1 MFVVL
6 DCVRCRHLL
15 RVRGCYRGKTVRC
28 PNCAA
33 VLTVPEAGAEK
44 LTAVDAE
51 YTERKKEKKSGS
63 RRVRP
68 VKPLLLLLP
77 FVFSVCSVSSVVIS
91 STLRGEA
98 DTQAAATPIASKA
111 GGDATHAPDTKK
123 TSPSQEVRLNV
134 VVRPPLPV
142 DLVSVAHLGD
152 LLSVAVAPDA
162 DGGSAFV
169 TTVDGSLKRFSYPDF
184 QPRAVYQLEQPA
196 YRAALDAR
204 RGLLWVA
211 ACEPHA
217 LRINNLGDRPS
228 GRGDLHAYDIRELR
242 SGRKPAGARLHP
254 RHVLPVD
261 GDILEILASADRRWL
276 FYLAR
281 SADGVHLGRIDAERC
296 AADARL
302 SLPAETRALC
312 RTADGAT
319 LYAAG
324 GKTVCAIDPEPFRLR
339 RRVEVDAGDIH
350 AIAADNDGRVFLA
363 EQGQWTNLTR
373 LDLSA
378 APPSLQRWSA
388 RLHGRLYLGMAADQ
402 HRLYV
407 GTSSVISSQLHSLLI
422 HRRLWKIPPQV
433 GLAMSDAKGVVRGE
447 FFLTPDG
454 NFLVNRWGRVFRL
467 AQGPMQP
474 PQINT
479 VVVHR

>member
-1 MFVVL
+1 MFVVF
-6 DCVRCRHLL
+6 DCICCRHPL
-15 RVRGCYRGKTVRC
+15 RVRGCYRGRTVRC
-28 PNCAA
+28 PSCAA
-33 VLTVPEAGAEK
+33 ALTVPEACAAK
-44 LTAVDAE
+44 LT
-51 YTERKKEKKSGS
+51 TEGAKKDTKKKHGS
-63 RRVRP
+63 RRGRP
-68 VKPLLLLLP
+68 VKPLLFLLP

-91 STLRGEA
+91 SALRGEVGA
-98 DTQAAATPIASKA
+98 QAAGTPIALKA
-111 GGDATHAPDTKK
+111 NGDAARSPDTKK

-134 VVRPPLPV
+134 VKPPQPV
-142 DLVSVAHLGD
+142 DLISVAHLGD

-169 TTVDGSLKRFSYPDF
+169 TTADGSLKRFSYPDF
-184 QPRAVYQLEQPA
+184 QPQAVYQLEQPA
-196 YRAALDAR
+196 YRAALDAQ

-211 ACEPHA
+211 ACEPYA
-217 LRINNLGDRPS
+217 LQVNNLGDRPS

-324 GKTVCAIDPEPFRLR
+324 GRTVYAIDPEPFRLR
-339 RRVEVDAGDIH
+339 QRVEVNASDIH
-350 AIAADNDGRVFLA
+350 DIAADNDGRVFLA
-363 EQGQWTNLTR
+363 EQGQWTNLIR
-373 LDLSA
+373 LDLST
-378 APPSLQRWSA
+378 APPSIQRWNA
-388 RLHGRLYLGMAADQ
+388 RLHGRIYLGMAADQ
-402 HRLYV
+402 YRLYV
-407 GTSSVISSQLHSLLI
+407 GTSSVLSSQLHSLLVY
-422 HRRLWKIPPQV
+422 RRSWKIPPQV
-433 GLAMSDAKGVVRGE
+433 GLAMSDAEGAIRGE

-467 AQGPMQP
+467 AQGPMRP
-474 PQINT
+474 AQINT
-479 VVVHR
+479 VIVHR